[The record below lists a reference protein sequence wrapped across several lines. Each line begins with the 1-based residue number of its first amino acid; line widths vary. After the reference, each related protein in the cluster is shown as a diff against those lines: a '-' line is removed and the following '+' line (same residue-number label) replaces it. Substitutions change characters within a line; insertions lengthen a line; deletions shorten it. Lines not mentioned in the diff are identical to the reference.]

1 MPDQLQALHLE
12 HTFLHVQHSNV
23 TPTEPQMMTH
33 GVPLMVL
40 PEMMVPMTMTEQEM
54 GIQMMNQTMK
64 VLTSPRMIQT
74 IPNMEWKT
82 IWHTPLLH

>member
-1 MPDQLQALHLE
+1 MPDQLQALHSE
-12 HTFLHVQHSNV
+12 HTFLHAQHSTI

-33 GVPLMVL
+33 GVPLMV
-40 PEMMVPMTMTEQEM
+40 PPDMMVAMTMTEQGM

-64 VLTSPRMIQT
+64 VLMTPRMIQT

-82 IWHTPLLH
+82 IWQTPSLH